1 MPFEKSL
8 QDDDSVCVLGGV
20 TSEEEGM
27 GEMRGKKMAR
37 RQKKKK
43 TTNLGFEGVSSQ
55 RREARRPAAQQRP
68 FLPRLSRYEV

>member
-27 GEMRGKKMAR
+27 GEMRGKKW
-37 RQKKKK
+37 QDDKKKK
-43 TTNLGFEGVSSQ
+43 KTNLGFEGVLSQ